1 MLISLK
7 NLEKSEFQQLFTEQ
21 RIKYEGEDL
30 NVLVRKDPLNSV
42 TNARIFELLTKAGG
56 GKVMAR
62 FSIDLEGRIK
72 KFD

>member
-1 MLISLK
+1 M
-7 NLEKSEFQQLFTEQ
+7 
-21 RIKYEGEDL
+21 